1 MWGTKNKSTSISD
14 FYQGDNIFSQLKNSL
29 FGKIKQIFEQV
40 FTDNTEKDYQLPKVI
55 VIGTE
60 SSGKSS
66 LLERI
71 TKCQLF
77 PRDGKLCTKCPI
89 KVKLQNGKS
98 SYSVQLPDNQVQ
110 KLENKKDIYPIV
122 QKYMNS
128 LPNDFISENEIII
141 NIVDNDMSNFEFYDL
156 PGIRT
161 YPEEIAE
168 LSVNICKKYL
178 SDKNS
183 IVLCVVPCTTTR
195 LTSCQSIALIKETK
209 MEHNTILALTM
220 TDRLQPENIE
230 ELLIN
235 RIINKTDELNGIK
248 FANCIAVV
256 NRSHSDKHSLGDSDK
271 TEKLWFEE
279 NIYSCIPEEYEI
291 YKEQIIQKTS
301 ITYLLKNM
309 DNLYNDFIHDDWIPR
324 MLVEMHTRQD
334 NIINDIGALGSI
346 ITEDNFETHI
356 DNRSF
361 NHFIK
366 TTELLTFV
374 NEHAIR
380 FDISESAI
388 KLKNRNEIVKLFNID
403 MKTIRDF
410 ISKDIELI
418 FKNIMI
424 NYELESSIFDGPS
437 KRFAN
442 LSKKC
447 DKIFSDYSEKI
458 FAKEIVELFKNHY
471 INYSIGCIS
480 NASLKKDLL
489 PYLESLFY
497 MMFHDMSNNITDLDE
512 LTFEDFAESDEW
524 TQKRLKLETERNDIK
539 TNIER
544 ITILSQ
550 KLNLDNKLVIKSYS
564 EKVQQLKHTNNL
576 SLIDK
581 SSDSDSDSESDS
593 NYESESESNYESD
606 SDDNSE
612 IE

>member
-1 MWGTKNKSTSISD
+1 MWGTKNKSSSISD

-89 KVKLQNGKS
+89 KVKLQNGKP
-98 SYSVQLPDNQVQ
+98 SYSVQIPGNQVQ
-110 KLENKKDIYPIV
+110 KLENKKDIYPII

-141 NIVDNDMSNFEFYDL
+141 NIVDIDMSNFEFYDL

-161 YPEEIAE
+161 YPPKIAD

-235 RIINKTDELNGIK
+235 RIINNTDELNGIK

-256 NRSHSDKHSLGDSDK
+256 NRSHSDKFSLGDSDK
-271 TEKLWFEE
+271 TEKKWFDE
-279 NIYSCIPEEYEI
+279 NIYSCIPEEYKK
-291 YKEQIIQKTS
+291 YTEQIIQKTS

-309 DNLYNDFIHDDWIPR
+309 DNLYNDFIQDDWIPR
-324 MLVEMHTRQD
+324 MLVEMHTKED
-334 NIINDIGALGSI
+334 NIINDIAALGSI
-346 ITEDNFETHI
+346 ITEDNFKSHI
-356 DNRSF
+356 S
-361 NHFIK
+361 NHKFSDFIK
-366 TTELLTFV
+366 TTELLTFI
-374 NEHAIR
+374 NDQAIR
-380 FDISESAI
+380 FDISNSAI

-424 NYELESSIFDGPS
+424 NYELQSSIFDGPT

-447 DKIFSDYSEKI
+447 DKIFSNYSKKV
-458 FAKEIVELFKNHY
+458 FAKEIIELFKNHY
-471 INYSIGCIS
+471 INHSIGCVS
-480 NASLKKDLL
+480 NASLKRDLL

-497 MMFHDMSNNITDLDE
+497 MMFHNMSDNIANLDE
-512 LTFEDFAESDEW
+512 LTFEDFTESDEW
-524 TQKRLKLETERNDIK
+524 KQKRLKLETERNDIK
-539 TNIER
+539 SNIDR

-550 KLNLDNKLVIKSYS
+550 KLNPY
-564 EKVQQLKHTNNL
+564 
-576 SLIDK
+576 DK
-581 SSDSDSDSESDS
+581 
-593 NYESESESNYESD
+593 SESEYEYESD
-606 SDDNSE
+606 SDSNNDSENDSENESENDSDNDSDNDSE
-612 IE
+612 NDSVNDSVK

>member
-1 MWGTKNKSTSISD
+1 M
-14 FYQGDNIFSQLKNSL
+14 
-29 FGKIKQIFEQV
+29 
-40 FTDNTEKDYQLPKVI
+40 
-55 VIGTE
+55 
-60 SSGKSS
+60 
-66 LLERI
+66 
-71 TKCQLF
+71 
-77 PRDGKLCTKCPI
+77 
-89 KVKLQNGKS
+89 
-98 SYSVQLPDNQVQ
+98 
-110 KLENKKDIYPIV
+110 
-122 QKYMNS
+122 
-128 LPNDFISENEIII
+128 
-141 NIVDNDMSNFEFYDL
+141 
-156 PGIRT
+156 
-161 YPEEIAE
+161 
-168 LSVNICKKYL
+168 
-178 SDKNS
+178 
-183 IVLCVVPCTTTR
+183 
-195 LTSCQSIALIKETK
+195 
-209 MEHNTILALTM
+209 
-220 TDRLQPENIE
+220 
-230 ELLIN
+230 
-235 RIINKTDELNGIK
+235 
-248 FANCIAVV
+248 
-256 NRSHSDKHSLGDSDK
+256 
-271 TEKLWFEE
+271 WFEE

-324 MLVEMHTRQD
+324 MLVEMHTKQD

-356 DNRSF
+356 NNRSF

-388 KLKNRNEIVKLFNID
+388 KLKNRNEIIKLFNID

-410 ISKDIELI
+410 ISKDVELI

-497 MMFHDMSNNITDLDE
+497 MMFHDMSNNIADLDE

-564 EKVQQLKHTNNL
+564 EKVQQLKQTNNL

-581 SSDSDSDSESDS
+581 SSDSDDDS
-593 NYESESESNYESD
+593 NYESESD
-606 SDDNSE
+606 FDDNSE